1 MFRFYNRD
9 IQILVTLLLELKM
22 FELVH
27 LYNFIDSGSSSIKK
41 SFIKIFAELLG
52 KHVCWCPFFKK
63 KYRLRVDKKKVSSTG
78 VLS

>member
-52 KHVCWCPFFKK
+52 KHVSLFLK